1 MNFCPLAFI
10 YYYHCE
16 CVHVGI
22 RGQLWGVS
30 SCLPPCWGRVP
41 PSCFCGAASWRQVG
55 SQAGQFSCLCFPS
68 WRRSV
73 GIADTCHHVWLF
85 FFLWVLRIELSLR
98 HLASPKFCSLPPAN
112 LFHLLPSPTETV
124 IPMSPPVPCLR
135 HEPLSLIRVVWAQV
149 EGSLLEYHQLISGYT
164 AEETPP
170 STAQAAINYLQ
181 SLREACGLMNPLSI
195 HDAS

>member
-1 MNFCPLAFI
+1 MCACGDQRTTLRSQFLPSTLLRQGPSILFLWCCVLEASWLPSWAVLLPLLSILKKECWDCRHLPPRLAF
-10 YYYHCE
+10 
-16 CVHVGI
+16 
-22 RGQLWGVS
+22 
-30 SCLPPCWGRVP
+30 
-41 PSCFCGAASWRQVG
+41 
-55 SQAGQFSCLCFPS
+55 
-68 WRRSV
+68 
-73 GIADTCHHVWLF
+73 F

-112 LFHLLPSPTETV
+112 LFHPLPSPTETV
-124 IPMSPPVPCLR
+124 IPMSPPVPSLR
-135 HEPLSLIRVVWAQV
+135 HEPLSLIRVVWAPV

>member
-1 MNFCPLAFI
+1 MWGTEDNFEESVLAF
-10 YYYHCE
+10 HPVE
-16 CVHVGI
+16 AGSLHLVFVVLRPGGKLAPELGSSPASAFH
-22 RGQLWGVS
+22 LEEGVLGLQTPATTS
-30 SCLPPCWGRVP
+30 G
-41 PSCFCGAASWRQVG
+41 F
-55 SQAGQFSCLCFPS
+55 FF
-68 WRRSV
+68 
-73 GIADTCHHVWLF
+73 F

-112 LFHLLPSPTETV
+112 LFHPLPSPTETV
-124 IPMSPPVPCLR
+124 IPMSPPVPSLC
-135 HEPLSLIRVVWAQV
+135 HEPLSLIRAVWAWV

-181 SLREACGLMNPLSI
+181 SLREACGLMNPLFI